1 MGSRDEGHIRIFLSV
16 DLVGSTAFKNSPR
29 SESESRLG
37 PAWANVFVQFY
48 NGFPLLFERT
58 LSDSSLP
65 TDIRPTVIKALG
77 DELLL
82 QTEVQNHNEARRV
95 VQFFALAM
103 SEYKRKNL
111 MPYSLLLKGT
121 AWIAGFPNNNHKV
134 TLAGAKGHDDFIGPS
149 MDTGFRLAKH
159 AKPAKLIVSV
169 DLALLMLNGHEG
181 CRLYCDGFEPLQ
193 GVLDGRPYPILWYL
207 VATEDHELQSLAL
220 KVTSRA
226 SVDQGD
232 LSKYCEQ
239 FIKEAKGTWLCRPY
253 FKQDQAF
260 ETPPPEHLALYQRAD
275 EFDARNNAAGEDPSQ
290 TNIEVAVP
298 VTPPPDVE
306 PRKI

>member
-1 MGSRDEGHIRIFLSV
+1 VGSRDEGQIRVFLSV
-16 DLVGSTAFKNSPR
+16 DLVGSTAFKNSLR

-58 LSDSSLP
+58 LSNSSLP
-65 TDIRPTVIKALG
+65 AELRPKVVKALG

-82 QTEVQNHNEARRV
+82 QTEVHNHSEARRV
-95 VQFFALAM
+95 VQFLALAM

-111 MPYSLLLKGT
+111 MSYNLLLKGT

-134 TLAGAKGHDDFIGPS
+134 TLAGEKGQDDFIGPS

-169 DLALLMLNGHEG
+169 DLALLMINGHEG
-181 CRLYCDGFEPLQ
+181 CALYCDGFEPLS
-193 GVLDGRPYPILWYL
+193 GVLDGRPYPILWYK

-220 KVTSRA
+220 KVTSRGP
-226 SVDQGD
+226 VDQGD
-232 LSKYCEQ
+232 LRSYCER

-253 FKQDQAF
+253 FKEDPEF
-260 ETPPPEHLALYQRAD
+260 ETVPEEHLASYQRAD
-275 EFDARNNAAGEDPSQ
+275 EYDARNDAEGEDPSQ
-290 TNIEVAVP
+290 VNVETPVP
-298 VTPPPDVE
+298 TPPLSDGPN
-306 PRKI
+306 RT